1 MTHGYS
7 AVFILNTK
15 KQVTITKAFSVE
27 NILCL
32 SSQKRQ
38 TKLHERMHVKLK
50 TQLLLQLLPNTLNMS
65 WLLVMGL
72 QGLQRVICK
81 REDIQ

>member
-15 KQVTITKAFSVE
+15 KHVTITKAFSVE

-32 SSQKRQ
+32 SSQKLQ

-50 TQLLLQLLPNTLNMS
+50 TQLLLQLLSNTLNMS
-65 WLLVMGL
+65 WLLVM
-72 QGLQRVICK
+72 V
-81 REDIQ
+81 